1 MTIPSRASNCPWVY
15 KELFLPPF
23 SAGALGI
30 INPEE
35 KELCFGGMLHWQ
47 EIVVKCVCVCVWE
60 WMDEGGRTE
69 DRGTREDRAV
79 VMDAVQGS
87 GTLGPSLIKGL
98 LFG

>member
-1 MTIPSRASNCPWVY
+1 MTIPSVASDCPEVY

-47 EIVVKCVCVCVWE
+47 EIVVKCVCVCACGSG
-60 WMDEGGRTE
+60 WMREEGLKTEGPGRT
-69 DRGTREDRAV
+69 
-79 VMDAVQGS
+79 
-87 GTLGPSLIKGL
+87 GL
-98 LFG
+98 W